1 MTTTKED
8 KKLKRRS
15 LGGSRSWSS
24 AGESTSVADD
34 SVQRGH
40 GSLGDLKRAVLGRAK
55 STGATTASTT
65 ESLAIEL
72 SEQPPPNFSSTSES
86 KQQDKKDKKAA
97 KKLKRRST
105 GGSPV
110 NAVVAVDEQASTT
123 VPCSTAPP
131 DEQSQGRVPHRSQ
144 SYSEPTA
151 TAQQQDS
158 SRSLSQGQRDRL
170 DLHAV
175 FARELRQLA
184 HGQREN
190 ASQIAIMRV
199 EVQKLSDMEVARQRI
214 GIEDRIKQID
224 EDSTLCG
231 CQCCGGLWD
240 CLF

>member
-1 MTTTKED
+1 MTTKED

-34 SVQRGH
+34 SVQRSH
-40 GSLGDLKRAVLGRAK
+40 GSLGDLKRAVLSRAK
-55 STGATTASTT
+55 STGSTVTT

-72 SEQPPPNFSSTSES
+72 SEQQPPNFSSTSES

-110 NAVVAVDEQASTT
+110 SAAVVATTDEQASTT

-131 DEQSQGRVPHRSQ
+131 VADEQSQGRVPHRSQ
-144 SYSEPTA
+144 SYSEPTG
-151 TAQQQDS
+151 QQQDS